1 MNKSYWDRLRSMRFM
16 SAAAGLGH
24 IPTAAKEPQG
34 VSNGND
40 SRPSAPPQREGQGQ
54 SQ

>member
-16 SAAAGLGH
+16 SASGLGH

-40 SRPSAPPQREGQGQ
+40 SRPSAPSQREGQGQ